1 MARPVTTKRT
11 KSFRMADDV
20 VPQPSCHDE
29 DRSFHEETGSIAA
42 QLGTSPDARIAL
54 ARGTG
59 LPLAGN
65 GRRGIVRPVNEQE
78 GTISER
84 LAAVR
89 ARIDAAAI
97 QSGRSPGS
105 VRLVAVSKT
114 KPPEAI
120 REAYASGQRDFG
132 ENYVQEMALKAAAL
146 ADLSELRLHFIGALQ
161 RNKAKQAASVAAVIH
176 TVDREELATELD
188 RRAGALGR
196 TLDVLLEVNVGG
208 EASKAGCA
216 PEAVPALLEAA
227 RRAEHLRVVGLM
239 AIPPYLDDP
248 EAVRP
253 FFARLRELRDT
264 LEAPALLPELSMGM
278 SHDFHVA
285 IAEGATIVRVGTAIF
300 GGR

>member
-1 MARPVTTKRT
+1 M
-11 KSFRMADDV
+11 
-20 VPQPSCHDE
+20 
-29 DRSFHEETGSIAA
+29 
-42 QLGTSPDARIAL
+42 
-54 ARGTG
+54 
-59 LPLAGN
+59 
-65 GRRGIVRPVNEQE
+65 NEQD
-78 GTISER
+78 GTISTR

-89 ARIDAAAI
+89 ARIDEAAI
-97 QSGRSPGS
+97 RAGRSPTA

-114 KPPEAI
+114 KPPEVI
-120 REAYASGQRDFG
+120 REAYAAGQRDFG
-132 ENYVQEMALKAAAL
+132 ENYVQEMAQKAALL
-146 ADLSELRLHFIGALQ
+146 ADLAELRFHFIGALQ
-161 RNKAKQAASVAAVIH
+161 RNKARQAASVASVIH

-239 AIPPYLDDP
+239 AIPPYLEDP

-253 FFARLRELRDT
+253 YFARLRALRDT

-285 IAEGATIVRVGTAIF
+285 IEEGATIVRVGTAIF
-300 GGR
+300 GAR